1 VTSTQ
6 RTRSR
11 ATRSA
16 FGLFGSLYRLSLGS
30 EAGFPASLGFRRYS
44 RPASRS
50 GRTKHLRR
58 DTALFPDI
66 KSTSADS
73 LFLAEGRDRLPKRG
87 GMLVAGRRQ
96 SGLDFFFLRW
106 RFLRRRMYSMMS
118 DRASSSSGSCFS
130 SLTSSFISVRPS
142 LAGFGAIRSE
152 LSGITCFNAPFG
164 WSRGTD
170 GDGQLAPSTS
180 RLVTGL

>member
-1 VTSTQ
+1 MTSTQ

-16 FGLFGSLYRLSLGS
+16 FVLFSSLYRLSLGS

-87 GMLVAGRRQ
+87 GMLVAGPAAVWA
-96 SGLDFFFLRW
+96 GLFLLAMALLAPAHV
-106 RFLRRRMYSMMS
+106 FQMS

>member
-1 VTSTQ
+1 MTSTQ

-16 FGLFGSLYRLSLGS
+16 FGLFGSLYRL
-30 EAGFPASLGFRRYS
+30 
-44 RPASRS
+44 
-50 GRTKHLRR
+50 
-58 DTALFPDI
+58 TALFPDI

-87 GMLVAGRRQ
+87 GMLVAGPAAVWAGLFLLAMALLAPAHVFHDER
-96 SGLDFFFLRW
+96 SGVIVIW
-106 RFLRRRMYSMMS
+106 R
-118 DRASSSSGSCFS
+118 

-164 WSRGTD
+164 WSRGND